1 MYELVIIGGGPGG
14 ITAAI
19 YAARKKMNFALI
31 AKDLGGRTGL
41 VPEIQNYPGFQT
53 ISGLELTDRFKHQ
66 LDELKVVPKF
76 EEVLKVEKAKDGFV
90 VKTDKNSYEAMTV
103 LVASGARHGK
113 LNVPGEEKLNNKGV
127 TYCATCDAPL
137 FADKDVAIV
146 GSGGPGLNAAL
157 MLMRI
162 AKKIYLVERGP
173 ELRGDKMLCEK
184 IVCEPKV
191 TILTNTRV
199 KEILGEKFVSGI
211 VVTKDGTP
219 EEIPVQGIF
228 IEISYTPNSEFVAH
242 LVKLNKRYEIIID
255 DNCKTSVDGLYA
267 VGDVT
272 NVPQKQ
278 IVVAAGDGAKVIWA
292 IFDYLHR
299 QK

>member
-19 YAARKKMNFALI
+19 YAARNKMNFALI
-31 AKDLGGRTGL
+31 AKDFGGRMGL
-41 VPEIQNYPGFQT
+41 VSDIQNYPGFQS

-66 LDELKVVPKF
+66 LDELNVEPKF
-76 EEVLKVEKAKDGFV
+76 EEVLKVEKTENGFV
-90 VKTDKNSYEAMTV
+90 VKTDSNSYETKTV
-103 LVASGARHGK
+103 IVASGARHGK
-113 LNVPGEEKLNNKGV
+113 LNVPGEERLNNRGV

-137 FADKDVAIV
+137 FQGKDVAVV
-146 GSGGPGLNAAL
+146 GSGSPGLNATL

-162 AKKIYLVERGP
+162 AKKIYLIERGP

-184 IVCEPKV
+184 IACEPKV

-199 KEILGEKFVSGI
+199 KEILGEKFVSGM
-211 VVTKDGTP
+211 VVSRDGKI

-228 IEISYTPNSEFVAH
+228 IEVSYTPNSEFVAH
-242 LVKLNKRYEIIID
+242 LVKLNRRYEIIID
-255 DNCKTSVDGLYA
+255 DSCKTNVDGLYA

-278 IVVAAGDGAKVIWA
+278 IVVAAGDGAKAVWA
-292 IFDYLHR
+292 IYNYLHR
-299 QK
+299 QR